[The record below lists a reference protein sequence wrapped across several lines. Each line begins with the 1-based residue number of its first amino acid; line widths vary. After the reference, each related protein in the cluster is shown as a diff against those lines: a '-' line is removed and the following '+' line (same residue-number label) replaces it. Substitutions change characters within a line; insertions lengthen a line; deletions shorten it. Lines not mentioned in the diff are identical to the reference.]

1 MKGKFMII
9 AALLVSLT
17 LGACVDSQESP
28 SVTAVRTAKA
38 EALKSV
44 AALNNAEA
52 KAKATMAAAEAE
64 LKAAQAQLL
73 AAQAAQLNA
82 ETEGQSIANE
92 LAAAKAEAQIAKLQ
106 AKLQKELVEL
116 QKELLTAL
124 QGAAAQAD
132 SELASLYTQYETA
145 FNQLLTKKQDLI
157 AAQAQYESY
166 AGEQLDEEQ
175 IAAAVAAATE
185 NATIA
190 LVAAE
195 AEYALLLETKASIEE
210 LGVMTEADLQ
220 DMKEEVEAAQALLA
234 EAILLKNGEIEANYN
249 ALDAARDAMAETDFA
264 YIFNYWAN
272 PAYESLVD
280 GAHFTP
286 EAEDFDVDSF
296 VFADGWGIYPVKVN
310 ADGAYEQDTTA
321 NVIPF
326 MVLARTEEE
335 VECDHETGHTFT
347 YQKHLA
353 YYELQEEGVAAYK
366 DASAKLLETAAE
378 TRAYEVAK
386 GALEAYAA
394 KYDTVFTDFIEFA
407 EVAEELE
414 VAYAAN
420 ADAAKRLAYKKKV
433 LVDAQTASGVADAYK
448 KEIKAIDDE
457 IAALAKAKAELDTL
471 DAKAEA
477 AYDAY
482 VAKLDTTATV
492 IVADAVAK
500 FEAMVD
506 ALEDYAVIKAIHD
519 NDMEVIDALVAEAD
533 VPAEFAEIE
542 NEFLVND
549 IVLNCELVEMEA
561 EQAANALL
569 IGAIDG
575 AIADVQAGT
584 TNLDTLAQHLAEIN
598 EMIEAYEADK
608 YTAGSIAFYEAAL
621 EAISVEAE
629 VEARLALV
637 ESYYEY
643 VVAALET
650 EVAVLEA
657 KVETALAAI
666 EAYIASME

>member
-1 MKGKFMII
+1 MII

-116 QKELLTAL
+116 QKELLSAIK
-124 QGAAAQAD
+124 GAAAQAD
-132 SELASLYTQYETA
+132 SELAALYTQYETA
-145 FNQLLTKKQDLI
+145 FGQLLTQKEALI
-157 AAQAQYESY
+157 AAQAQYEAF
-166 AGEQLDEEQ
+166 AGKELDEEQ

-185 NATIA
+185 DATIA

-220 DMKEEVEAAQALLA
+220 DMKEEVQAAQTLLS
-234 EAILLKNGEIEANYN
+234 EAILLKNGEIEANTVAKAAVN
-249 ALDAARDAMAETDFA
+249 AAFAASDFS
-264 YIFNYWAN
+264 YIFDYWAN
-272 PAYESLVD
+272 PAYKSLVD

-326 MVLARTEEE
+326 MVLATTEEE
-335 VECDHETGHTFT
+335 VECDHETGHNFT
-347 YQKHLA
+347 YTKTLA

-366 DASAKLLETAAE
+366 DASATLLETADE

-420 ADAAKRLAYKKKV
+420 ADAAKRLKYKKQA
-433 LVDAQTASGVADAYK
+433 LVDAQTASGVADSYN

-471 DAKAEA
+471 DAKAGA

-492 IVADAVAK
+492 IVADAVAL
-500 FEAMVD
+500 FEDMVD
-506 ALEDYAVIKAIHD
+506 ALEDYAAIKAIHD

-533 VPAEFAEIE
+533 VPAEYAEIM
-542 NEFLVND
+542 NEYYANE
-549 IVLNCELVEMEA
+549 IVLNCELVEMQA
-561 EQAANALL
+561 EQNANALL
-569 IGAIDG
+569 I
-575 AIADVQAGT
+575 
-584 TNLDTLAQHLAEIN
+584 
-598 EMIEAYEADK
+598 
-608 YTAGSIAFYEAAL
+608 
-621 EAISVEAE
+621 
-629 VEARLALV
+629 
-637 ESYYEY
+637 
-643 VVAALET
+643 
-650 EVAVLEA
+650 
-657 KVETALAAI
+657 AAI
-666 EAYIASME
+666 TDAICILLHSTLQKSTK

>member
-1 MKGKFMII
+1 MII

-116 QKELLTAL
+116 QKELLSAIK
-124 QGAAAQAD
+124 GAAAQAD
-132 SELASLYTQYETA
+132 SELAALYTQYETA
-145 FNQLLTKKQDLI
+145 FGQLLTKKEDLI
-157 AAQAQYESY
+157 DAQAQYESF
-166 AGEQLDEEQ
+166 AGKELDEEQ

-220 DMKEEVEAAQALLA
+220 DMKEEVQAAQTLLS
-234 EAILLKNGEIEANYN
+234 EAILLKNGEIEANTVAATAVN
-249 ALDAARDAMAETDFA
+249 AAFAASDFSYIFAYWADAAS
-264 YIFNYWAN
+264 
-272 PAYESLVD
+272 ESLVE
-280 GAHFTP
+280 GAAYTP
-286 EAEDFDVDSF
+286 EAEDFEVDSL
-296 VFADGWGIYPVKVN
+296 VTAGGWGIYPVKVN

-321 NVIPF
+321 DVIPF
-326 MVLARTEEE
+326 YVSAVAEEE
-335 VECDHETGHTFT
+335 VECDHETEHNFT
-347 YQKHLA
+347 YEKTLA
-353 YYELQEEGVAAYK
+353 YFELQEEGVAAYK

-394 KYDTVFTDFIEFA
+394 KYDTVFTDFIEFV

-477 AYDAY
+477 AIDAY

-492 IVADAVAK
+492 IVADAVAL
-500 FEAMVD
+500 FEDMVD

-533 VPAEFAEIE
+533 VPAECAEIM
-542 NEFLVND
+542 NECAVNE
-549 IVLNCELVEMEA
+549 IVLNCEKVEMEA
-561 EQAANALL
+561 EQNANTLMIA
-569 IGAIDG
+569 AIDD
-575 AIADVQAGT
+575 AIDAVLNGT
-584 TNLDTLAQHLAEIN
+584 DALDTLARHLAEIN
-598 EMIEAYEADK
+598 EMIEDLEADK
-608 YTAGSIAFYEAAL
+608 YTTGSIAYYEAAL

-629 VEARLALV
+629 VEARLAAV
-637 ESYYEY
+637 ESYYESN
-643 VVAALET
+643 VAALET

-657 KVETALAAI
+657 KVEAALAAI